1 MAAESFRLLP
11 FDDMWRPAVRTYAT
25 QAREQTVRKVGR
37 STGGGRRD
45 SRPTL
50 TSVPLPPYRQWLKS
64 GAQAY
69 RFPKPRRGPHW
80 LGETPFP
87 QNPFF
92 HPSPPVH
99 QSVRDDMW
107 RLHAQSPHQWTVRSL
122 SSKFRVSLERTE
134 AILRLKALEDVY
146 TKEVC
151 FLRVCN
157 DAYQSISLEDS
168 VMVRLYPTN

>member
-1 MAAESFRLLP
+1 
-11 FDDMWRPAVRTYAT
+11 MWRPVLRTYAT
-25 QAREQTVRKVGR
+25 QAREQTARKGGR
-37 STGGGRRD
+37 TAGGGRSDPRP
-45 SRPTL
+45 RPTL

-92 HPSPPVH
+92 HPPPPVH
-99 QSVRDDMW
+99 QNVRDDMW
-107 RLHAQSPHQWTVRSL
+107 RLHTQSPQQWTVRSL
-122 SSKFRVSLERTE
+122 SSKFRISLERTE

-146 TKEVC
+146 TQEVRC
-151 FLRVCN
+151 LYVCN
-157 DAYQSISLEDS
+157 DAYPSISLEDT
-168 VMVRLYPTN
+168 VMVRLHPTH